1 MHLLPMSRLVT
12 HAEVSALPD
21 GGTLFLDPEDQLTPL
36 AEERAQARG
45 IHISRGGAEALPQE
59 GSVQFVEELVRRVVE
74 RLGPGAVPTDL
85 DRCTSMLE
93 QERRRV
99 RRRAVVTSTGRN
111 RPGIV
116 ARVTAIIAE
125 QGGDILDISQTLVGE
140 YFTMILVVDT
150 AALSSSFEQFKAALL
165 DASRELGVQMMVMH
179 EDIVTSLQRV

>member
-1 MHLLPMSRLVT
+1 MSRLVT

-21 GGTLFLDPEDQLTPL
+21 GGTLFLEPEDRLTPL

-45 IHISRGGAEALPQE
+45 IQIRRGDGAVVPEE
-59 GSVQFVEELVRRVVE
+59 GSAQFVEELVRRVMD
-74 RLGPGAVPTDL
+74 RLGPSAVPTDL
-85 DRCTSMLE
+85 DRCASMLE

-111 RPGIV
+111 HRGIV
-116 ARVTAIIAE
+116 ARLTATIAE

-140 YFTMILVVDT
+140 FFTMILVVDT
-150 AALSSSFEQFKAALL
+150 AALASSFEQFKAALL
-165 DASRELGVQMMVMH
+165 EVARDLGVQMMVTH